1 MLIRMSLI
9 AFATVAVTMTSAVS
23 PASAKLKCTKWM
35 PLTQSQRCVR
45 WSVVPGPDTPTKLP
59 KDDKGNKKPCT
70 VGQKC

>member
-9 AFATVAVTMTSAVS
+9 AFATVAVAMTSAVD

-59 KDDKGNKKPCT
+59 KDDKGNKKPCNF
-70 VGQKC
+70 GQKC